1 MVIRCNSKENDSCFF
16 SFLFFL
22 LFPAEL
28 LLCNSNSCQD
38 VYVGSVCLMQN
49 NDLRKQLASL
59 RHELQEAIQMR
70 ETAVADQTKAQQAL
84 QQQVELAAEVWI
96 LLGITDCFNGALLT
110 ALEQTYCTSQ
120 VFCWGMLGYF
130 RVSII
135 HQTVTQTTWSLTWV
149 CDHFAWGTLVY
160 SLIQKT
166 CSRVCTEFDSGET
179 AYYTRLSSSWCILFI
194 FRMGRREFF

>member
-1 MVIRCNSKENDSCFF
+1 MTRAFF
-16 SFLFFL
+16 CVCCSFLQ
-22 LFPAEL
+22 
-28 LLCNSNSCQD
+28 SCCF
-38 VYVGSVCLMQN
+38 VILIIVRMYMLALVCLMQN

-59 RHELQEAIQMR
+59 RHELQEVIQMR

-135 HQTVTQTTWSLTWV
+135 HQTVTQTTWSSTWV
-149 CDHFAWGTLVY
+149 CDRFAWGTLVY
-160 SLIQKT
+160 SLIRKT
-166 CSRVCTEFDSGET
+166 FVVECAQNLTLEK
-179 AYYTRLSSSWCILFI
+179 LLIILDFPAV
-194 FRMGRREFF
+194 GVFFYFF

>member
-1 MVIRCNSKENDSCFF
+1 ML
-16 SFLFFL
+16 FLFVL

-28 LLCNSNSCQD
+28 LLCNANNCQD

-84 QQQVELAAEVWI
+84 QQQVELAAEVRI
-96 LLGITDCFNGALLT
+96 LLGITDCFYGVLLT
-110 ALEQTYCTSQ
+110 ALEQMYCTSQ

-135 HQTVTQTTWSLTWV
+135 LAAEVRILLGITGCFYGALLTALEQT
-149 CDHFAWGTLVY
+149 Y
-160 SLIQKT
+160 
-166 CSRVCTEFDSGET
+166 CSVG
-179 AYYTRLSSSWCILFI
+179 ILLGYAGLF
-194 FRMGRREFF
+194 

>member
-1 MVIRCNSKENDSCFF
+1 MLFFF
-16 SFLFFL
+16 SFFL

-84 QQQVELAAEVWI
+84 QQQVELAAEV
-96 LLGITDCFNGALLT
+96 
-110 ALEQTYCTSQ
+110 
-120 VFCWGMLGYF
+120 
-130 RVSII
+130 
-135 HQTVTQTTWSLTWV
+135 
-149 CDHFAWGTLVY
+149 
-160 SLIQKT
+160 
-166 CSRVCTEFDSGET
+166 
-179 AYYTRLSSSWCILFI
+179 
-194 FRMGRREFF
+194 